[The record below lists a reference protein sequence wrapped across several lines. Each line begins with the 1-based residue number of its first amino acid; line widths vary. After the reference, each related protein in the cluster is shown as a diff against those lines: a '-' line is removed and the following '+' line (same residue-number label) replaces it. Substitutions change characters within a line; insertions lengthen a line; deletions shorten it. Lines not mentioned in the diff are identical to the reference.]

1 MRKLSTDVQS
11 ILSVPLKLFEIR
23 NDHFEIEQ
31 DCFGF
36 FFSLYVCLHECQ
48 DRGGVQFDLTM
59 KELCQDCAQVQKSKQ
74 TTLWKREM
82 MAFRF

>member
-1 MRKLSTDVQS
+1 VRKLSTDVQS

-36 FFSLYVCLHECQ
+36 FFFFICL
-48 DRGGVQFDLTM
+48 
-59 KELCQDCAQVQKSKQ
+59 SS
-74 TTLWKREM
+74 
-82 MAFRF
+82 